1 MPGRGY
7 NRVMDERR
15 VRAST
20 TSTALAEGALAPG
33 DPDPPKRRPEP
44 NEVPRRLPIRVLRRI
59 RSMRKW
65 KLILLTGLTT
75 FAVGSSVI
83 YFGPASL
90 SAAPPLQNATLL
102 DVDGRPLAELRP
114 EQNRVVV
121 GIDEIPDVVQ
131 DAFVAAEDE
140 RFWSH
145 LGVDPIAIGRAV
157 VANVRGDREGASTIT
172 QQYVKNTFV
181 GNERTLWRKLRE
193 AVTAIRVDRRFSK
206 EKILAA
212 YLNSIYLGNGA
223 YGVMAASRLYF
234 GHDIGQ
240 ATLEE
245 AALLAGITASPGRFD
260 PRKNGPAAKAR
271 RNYVLGR
278 MRVHG
283 MITTEEESAAAV
295 APLDIAP
302 PVKQVAIAPSF
313 VDWARKVLE
322 AEFGEDV
329 VYRGGLRVTT
339 SLDLDVQRA
348 AEDAIAEI
356 LDRPGDPEAAVVV
369 IDVATGAV
377 RAMVGGRGKKLGDL
391 NLAVQGVR
399 QAGSAFKPFV
409 LAAGL
414 KQGKSL
420 DDRYSGP
427 GSLRL
432 KLDNGQIWRVGN
444 YDRRG
449 YGRPTLKRATAYSVN
464 TVFAQLIRDVG
475 AANVAKIAKATGV
488 SASLRAVE
496 SLALGTSE
504 VSALDLA
511 TGYATFAREG
521 TFLKTTALT
530 EVKNRDGAVLYRNRK
545 AGDRSGRRAVTSDV
559 ASGVMDALKEVVRVG
574 TGRKARIPDYVTWG
588 KTGTTEDFA
597 DAWFV
602 GGAGSAVAAVWVGH
616 PEGRVPMRGVHG
628 INVVGSSFPLQ
639 IWKRTMETLLD
650 KYKPE
655 DREFRRASESPRPRV
670 VVKPSEEPSEE
681 PSPTPSRG
689 DGPLPLPTIIRPTGP
704 SAPG

>member
-1 MPGRGY
+1 
-7 NRVMDERR
+7 MDERR
-15 VRAST
+15 PKAST
-20 TSTALAEGALAPG
+20 TSTALAEGALAPR
-33 DPDPPKRRPEP
+33 DIPPPTRRPEP
-44 NEVPRRLPIRVLRRI
+44 HGVRRRLPVRVLRRLG
-59 RSMRKW
+59 RMRKW
-65 KLILLTGLTT
+65 KLVLLTGLTI

-102 DVDGRPLAELRP
+102 DIDGRPLAELRP

-121 GIDEIPDVVQ
+121 GIDEIPEVVQ
-131 DAFVAAEDE
+131 EAFVAVEDE

-145 LGVDPIAIGRAV
+145 WGVDPIAIARALF
-157 VANVRGDREGASTIT
+157 ANAQGDREGASTIT

-181 GNERTLWRKLRE
+181 GNERTIWRKIRE
-193 AVTAIRVDRRFSK
+193 AITAIRVDRKFSK

-234 GHDIGQ
+234 GHDINQ

-260 PRKNGPAAKAR
+260 PRKNPDGAKVR
-271 RNYVLGR
+271 RNYVLER
-278 MRVHG
+278 MRILG
-283 MITTEEESAAAV
+283 MITPEEETFAAAM
-295 APLDIAP
+295 PIDIAP

-322 AEFGEDV
+322 GEFGEDV
-329 VYRGGLRVTT
+329 LYRGGLRVTT

-348 AEDAIAEI
+348 AEEAIAEL
-356 LDRPGDPEAAVVV
+356 LDEPGDPEAAVVV
-369 IDVATGAV
+369 IDVETGGV
-377 RAMVGGRGKKLGDL
+377 RAMVGGRGKRLGDL
-391 NLAVQGVR
+391 NLAVQGLR

-414 KQGKSL
+414 KQGKTL
-420 DDRYSGP
+420 DDRYSAP
-427 GSLRL
+427 GSMRLR
-432 KLDNGQIWRVGN
+432 LDNGTVWKVGN

-449 YGRPTLKRATAYSVN
+449 YGRPTLKRALAYSVN

-475 AANVAKIAKATGV
+475 ASNVAKLAKATGV

-504 VSALDLA
+504 VTAMDLA

-521 TFLKTTALT
+521 TYLRTTALT
-530 EVKNRDGAVLYRNRK
+530 EVKNREGDMLYRNRK
-545 AGDRSGRRAVTSDV
+545 AGDRSGRRAVTFDV
-559 ASGVMDALKEVVRVG
+559 ASDVLDAMKEVVRIG

-616 PEGRVPMRGVHG
+616 PQGRVPMRGVHG

-639 IWKRTMETLLD
+639 IWKRTMETLLE
-650 KYKPE
+650 KYKPD
-655 DREFRRASESPRPRV
+655 DREFRRPSESARPRV
-670 VVKPSEEPSEE
+670 VATPTEEPSEE
-681 PSPTPSRG
+681 PSEVPSEDPSDPG
-689 DGPLPLPTIIRPTGP
+689 GPLPLPTILRPTP
-704 SAPG
+704 PARPG